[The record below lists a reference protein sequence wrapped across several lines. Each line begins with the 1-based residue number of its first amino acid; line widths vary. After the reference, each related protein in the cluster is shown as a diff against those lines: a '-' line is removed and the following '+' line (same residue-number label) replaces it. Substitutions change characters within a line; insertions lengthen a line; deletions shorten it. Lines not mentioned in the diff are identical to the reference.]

1 MPAIPSTT
9 IEFPATRVLPRQET
23 VTVTSESDDSD
34 SLGGGA
40 IAGIVVG
47 SIVGFFLLIW
57 VIWSCMR
64 LGAPPSR
71 GGMGEADYSPERH
84 GSYSPHQHHHHRRH
98 HRRHPRREVRE
109 YRTTTP
115 VVVNNGRRR
124 SVSVSS
130 PHRAHTR
137 SRSRSRGRAVY

>member
-1 MPAIPSTT
+1 MPAIPSLTT
-9 IEFPATRVLPRQET
+9 PLDASRVLAARVET
-23 VTVTSESDDSD
+23 VTVTAESDDST

-47 SIVGFFLLIW
+47 SIVGFILLVW
-57 VIWSCMR
+57 LIWSCMR
-64 LGAPPSR
+64 LGASPSR

-84 GSYSPHQHHHHRRH
+84 GSYSPHRHHHHRRH

-115 VVVNNGRRR
+115 IVVDGRRR

-130 PHRAHTR
+130 PQRAHT
-137 SRSRSRGRAVY
+137 RSRSRGRAVY

>member
-9 IEFPATRVLPRQET
+9 VEFPPTRVLPRAET
-23 VTVTSESDDSD
+23 VTVTATADDSN
-34 SLGGGA
+34 SLSGGA

-71 GGMGEADYSPERH
+71 GGMGEADYSPDRY
-84 GSYSPHQHHHHRRH
+84 GSYSPHRHHHHRRH
-98 HRRHPRREVRE
+98 HRRHPSRREVRE

-115 VVVNNGRRR
+115 VVVDGRRR

-130 PHRAHTR
+130 PQRAHT
-137 SRSRSRGRAVY
+137 RSRSRGRAVY

>member
-1 MPAIPSTT
+1 MPAIPTTT
-9 IEFPATRVLPRQET
+9 IEFAPTRVLPRQET
-23 VTVTSESDDSD
+23 VTVTSQSNESS

-47 SIVGFFLLIW
+47 SIAGLILLIW
-57 VIWSCMR
+57 LIWSCMR

-71 GGMGEADYSPERH
+71 GGMGEADYSPDYY
-84 GSYSPHQHHHHRRH
+84 GSHSPHRHHHHRRH

-115 VVVNNGRRR
+115 VVVDSGRRR

-137 SRSRSRGRAVY
+137 SRSRGRAVY